1 MAVAGAAM
9 GWCYKIFICV
19 RVGPFQVCGFLHLIA
34 MSCLRGSGMCLPPN
48 EQETARVL
56 LLVFG
61 WRLFVNQVNIR
72 RTGGD
77 AAFLVGERMLFRLY
91 VVQSLP
97 V

>member
-1 MAVAGAAM
+1 M
-9 GWCYKIFICV
+9 
-19 RVGPFQVCGFLHLIA
+19 
-34 MSCLRGSGMCLPPN
+34 PPN